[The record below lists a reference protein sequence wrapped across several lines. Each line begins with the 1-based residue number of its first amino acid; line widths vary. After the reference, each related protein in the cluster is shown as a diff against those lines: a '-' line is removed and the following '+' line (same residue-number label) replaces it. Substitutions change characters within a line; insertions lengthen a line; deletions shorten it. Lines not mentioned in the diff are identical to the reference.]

1 MIGLRMPQG
10 IETDLRE
17 ITRVA
22 PNNWPQEM
30 KDKLLPTWKDA
41 KGSPLP
47 LDSPLFDQQGN
58 LLNEAV
64 LSEE

>member
-1 MIGLRMPQG
+1 MIALGMPQG
-10 IETDLRE
+10 INADLRE

-22 PNNWPQEM
+22 PKDWPQEI

-41 KGSPLP
+41 KGKPLP
-47 LDSPLFDQQGN
+47 LDSPLFDLKGN

-64 LSEE
+64 LSED